1 MSMRMTVRMRM
12 TVVRLRMTVRLGDAM
27 CRGVDSLPAPLR
39 LPPPLLRLLLE
50 HPDLGELEAE
60 PRAEDAH

>member
-1 MSMRMTVRMRM
+1 MTVVSMRMTVR
-12 TVVRLRMTVRLGDAM
+12 LSDAM